1 MDAARE
7 VENEFDPETV
17 MIKKTSKE
25 FSHMKDPLLWS
36 SVAVSG
42 RITVQSNRENGSD
55 LILLQNGIYF
65 AQKERMGTVSGAVY
79 VLDDDKRLRGLRD
92 AEMDARIKIIGYDTL
107 TDIITSGVRVT
118 GMF

>member
-1 MDAARE
+1 
-7 VENEFDPETV
+7 
-17 MIKKTSKE
+17 
-25 FSHMKDPLLWS
+25 
-36 SVAVSG
+36 
-42 RITVQSNRENGSD
+42 
-55 LILLQNGIYF
+55 
-65 AQKERMGTVSGAVY
+65 MGTVSGAVY